1 MDDAPMGPDKKRLR
15 LIEEVRRGIDAIKR
29 GDYDAI
35 EAKDIS
41 AYIAKLAPKSRKAE

>member
-1 MDDAPMGPDKKRLR
+1 MHSEMKQQR

-41 AYIAKLAPKSRKAE
+41 AYIAKLAPKSRKTK

>member
-1 MDDAPMGPDKKRLR
+1 MDDGPMSPNEKQQR

-29 GDYDAI
+29 GEYDAI

-41 AYIAKLAPKSRKAE
+41 AYIAKLAPKSRKTK